1 MNKTKSLHIQ
11 INFTSSYFSIQTW
24 KVDKNK
30 NIQVQVRKSSSDAFR
45 LPFSMNMSHRI
56 VHLIL
61 NQIKSNAI
69 KL

>member
-1 MNKTKSLHIQ
+1 MNKTKRLHIQ
-11 INFTSSYFSIQTW
+11 INFTSTYFSIQTW
-24 KVDKNK
+24 KVDKNE

>member
-1 MNKTKSLHIQ
+1 MNKTIAYIFKLILPLLIFQ
-11 INFTSSYFSIQTW
+11 NNTR
-24 KVDKNK
+24 KVDKNE

-45 LPFSMNMSHRI
+45 LPFSMHMSHRI